1 MIEIKK
7 LFEDKHGR
15 LDSSKIILH
24 GYREVLITSI
34 IVLYIM
40 HAKVCA

>member
-24 GYREVLITSI
+24 GYRAVIITSI